1 MSIKIQ
7 KSIFLKKK
15 KLIGICFENSENFL
29 IIYLS
34 IIKSGNTAVIFENGL
49 SSERYIELLKKFNI
63 NIFITFKDFSNE
75 VLKNNFKKD
84 FKKKFMNC
92 SNIFFYE
99 KKLSY
104 QKNKLHNIN
113 DDVAVVLFTSG
124 SSGEKKGVM
133 LTHSNLIFNSTSI
146 LKILPIISTDIV
158 NLILPVSY
166 SFGLSILHTHIKVGA
181 KIYLH
186 NSPFVGSI
194 IKELKK
200 YKCTSFYGVP
210 STYEILLNKTSFI
223 KEKFIHLRY
232 LAQAG
237 GKLEINFKKMLIS
250 KYINRFYVM
259 YGTTEASPRLSY
271 VPPNILHK
279 KIDSIGIPI
288 PGVKFTLLKYKKS
301 NNMLL
306 AVSGK
311 NIMKGYLNDIK
322 LTKKYKKKKYL
333 ITGDFAY
340 KDNDGYYYLKGRSD
354 KIIKRFGYKVNLD
367 LIKSFVNKINNVVNS
382 ELFLDN
388 NKDLILLVQVSKN
401 KNSIE
406 KIVKLHLLKRFPRYE
421 RPDRIVFVKEKLKD
435 FDKKISYFDI
445 YNKYMV

>member
-1 MSIKIQ
+1 
-7 KSIFLKKK
+7 
-15 KLIGICFENSENFL
+15 
-29 IIYLS
+29 
-34 IIKSGNTAVIFENGL
+34 
-49 SSERYIELLKKFNI
+49 
-63 NIFITFKDFSNE
+63 
-75 VLKNNFKKD
+75 
-84 FKKKFMNC
+84 
-92 SNIFFYE
+92 
-99 KKLSY
+99 
-104 QKNKLHNIN
+104 
-113 DDVAVVLFTSG
+113 
-124 SSGEKKGVM
+124 
-133 LTHSNLIFNSTSI
+133 
-146 LKILPIISTDIV
+146 
-158 NLILPVSY
+158 
-166 SFGLSILHTHIKVGA
+166 
-181 KIYLH
+181 
-186 NSPFVGSI
+186 
-194 IKELKK
+194 
-200 YKCTSFYGVP
+200 
-210 STYEILLNKTSFI
+210 
-223 KEKFIHLRY
+223 
-232 LAQAG
+232 
-237 GKLEINFKKMLIS
+237 
-250 KYINRFYVM
+250 M

-279 KIDSIGIPI
+279 KLDSIGIPI

-421 RPDRIVFVKEKLKD
+421 LPDSIVFVKEKLKD
-435 FDKKISYFDI
+435 FDKKISYIDI